1 MLRPALLPA
10 VTPGRFP
17 LPGAF
22 GLGRWLAAFVFAFAF
37 VAAAVVPLD
46 EALDQ
51 PDLEVAT
58 TGAVP
63 WAGQTGV
70 TSDGVDAAQS
80 GKIKDGEKS
89 TMTITVTG
97 VERFSFRWKVSS
109 EKKRDIVRFY
119 IDDRLKAELSGARA
133 WATLTFSVSAT
144 TSHTLRWEYSKN
156 SASSA
161 GEDAAWV
168 DSFTILY
175 PVPPALVAAPSP
187 VAILAGQNAVFEVR
201 AAGDDLAIQWYRG
214 ARGDISQPVS
224 GANGPLLVTPPL
236 TASASFWVRISN
248 PVRTVDSTA
257 ALATVTARPVRFL
270 QGLGDSS
277 DGQSGLD
284 PADSVP
290 ATPRL
295 IAAKVVQASAGER
308 HSLFVK
314 TDGSL
319 WGLGD
324 NASGQLGDGTTTPR
338 TAPVP
343 IVPAPTVSAV
353 PPATPAPTV
362 TQAAAGETFSLFL
375 KSDGGLWG
383 MGEGI
388 NLPATAEPDAPVVRT
403 PVQLATGVAQLA
415 AGARHFLYLKTDGT
429 LWARGANASGQ
440 LGDGTRI
447 DRTSAVQIAQNVAQ
461 VAAGRA
467 HSFFLKTDGSLYATG
482 ENAFGQLGDGTLTD
496 RSAPVQILV
505 GVTGVAA
512 GGGHSLFRN
521 SDGSLWAMGH
531 NASGQLGDGTTADRP
546 TPVRVAADVA
556 GFSAGG
562 DHSLFTRAAGSLWAF
577 GANAFGQLGDD
588 STPGRLVPTRVAEAV
603 LEASAGGAH
612 SLLLAL
618 PIVTFDPGAHGART
632 GGGAIV
638 QVVADGAAA
647 VAPDLAVDDG
657 WVFQKWDNAFSA
669 VTGSLTVRALYL
681 QTQTITFAAPPD
693 RAFAGLGGTLEL
705 TATAS
710 SALPVTFAV
719 VSGPATLGADGRT
732 ITYTDTGSIVVR
744 AAQGGDDAYAPAA
757 PIDRTFRITGVPQT
771 LTFEQPSAK
780 TFGDPPFALVA
791 TTDAVG
797 LVPVFSVVSGPAT
810 LTPGDNTISLTG
822 AGTVVVRV
830 SQPGGRAP
838 APAETRYDAALDVT
852 RTFTVAKKTL
862 VVAVASATR
871 ALGQPNPAFVINYD
885 GFVGT
890 DTATAPGVITTAPRV
905 ASPANPAS
913 APGVYSVVVSGG
925 LAPNYTFSPPATAPT
940 LTVVGYGGNYEALL
954 FALDDAELALPLG
967 KLELLVDTNALNY
980 TGSLALGA
988 ESAPIPLRGTLTP
1001 DFDPRSAR
1009 HVFNRAATAALPALS
1024 VALLVSADGVGGT
1037 VTRASVSLGNLA
1049 RGVRLSPPAAPLGD
1063 GAHTLLLRPVA
1074 DLEPTAAADA
1084 AADQADTLATVPGG
1098 SGHATA
1104 ALAPVTGQLLLTG
1117 RLADGAAF
1125 TGTLKPARDRS
1136 YRLWIN
1142 PYGKR
1147 LQSSLAGRLV
1157 LQPHPET
1164 TRFPGRFHIPV
1175 DDDQSL
1181 LVWTKAAQPTTP
1193 KPAKPDA
1200 AYASG
1205 FGPLALGVT
1214 LDPWLP
1220 PAAEKKA
1227 TATAPRVPAVTL
1239 AQRLG
1244 LSADPLVPGLF
1255 VVAVG
1260 PAALDLGA
1268 RAASFPSAAR
1278 LDQKNVVTVT
1288 APVTTPAN
1296 ATRFKL
1302 TVTPATG
1309 AFAGSFVL
1317 SDVVP
1322 APTPTRP
1329 VATKTITR
1337 TVSFTGVLRQAPSPE
1352 SGTLIGAG
1360 FFLLPDLPEP
1370 SVNSAATAKRSG
1382 ELQLS
1387 LPALPAP

>member
-1 MLRPALLPA
+1 MLRPALSPA
-10 VTPGRFP
+10 VIPGLFP
-17 LPGAF
+17 LVTAIAF
-22 GLGRWLAAFVFAFAF
+22 RLGRWLAAFALAFSFA
-37 VAAAVVPLD
+37 AAAVVPLD

-63 WAGQTGV
+63 WAGQTDV
-70 TSDGVDAAQS
+70 STDGVDAAQS

-187 VAILAGQNAVFEVR
+187 VAIQAGQNAVFEVR
-201 AAGDDLAIQWYRG
+201 AVGDELAIQWYRG
-214 ARGDISQPVS
+214 ASGDTSQPIA
-224 GANGPLLVTPPL
+224 GANGLLLVTPPL
-236 TASASFWVRISN
+236 TASASFWARISN
-248 PVRTVDSTA
+248 PVKTVDSAA
-257 ALATVTARPVRFL
+257 ALATVTARPARFL

-277 DGQSGLD
+277 DGQIGLA
-284 PADSVP
+284 PADSAP

-295 IAAKVVQASAGER
+295 IAAKVVRASAGER

-319 WGLGD
+319 WGVGH
-324 NASGQLGDGTTTPR
+324 NASGQLGDGSTTTR
-338 TAPVP
+338 NTPVP
-343 IVPAPTVSAV
+343 IVPAPAV

-362 TQAAAGETFSLFL
+362 TQASAGDTLSLFL
-375 KSDGGLWG
+375 KSDGTLWG

-388 NLPATAEPDAPVVRT
+388 NLPATADPDAPVVRT
-403 PVQLATGVAQLA
+403 PVQLATGVAQIA
-415 AGARHFLYLKTDGT
+415 AGARHFFYLKTDGT

-440 LGDGTRI
+440 LSDGTRI

-482 ENAFGQLGDGTLTD
+482 ENAFGQLGDGTFAD

-512 GGGHSLFRN
+512 GGGHSLFRKA
-521 SDGSLWAMGH
+521 DGSLWAMGH
-531 NASGQLGDGTTADRP
+531 NASGQLGDGTTTDRP

-562 DHSLFTRAAGSLWAF
+562 DHSLFTRADGSVWAF
-577 GANAFGQLGDD
+577 GANAAGQLGDE

-603 LEASAGGAH
+603 LETSAGGAH
-612 SLLLAL
+612 SLWLAL

-632 GGGAIV
+632 GGGALV

-657 WVFQKWDNAFSA
+657 WVFQKWDNAFGA
-669 VTGSLTVRALYL
+669 VTASLTVRALYL
-681 QTQTITFAAPPD
+681 KTQAITFTAPPD

-710 SALPVTFAV
+710 SSLPVTFTV
-719 VSGPATLGADGRT
+719 LSGPATLGADGRT

-757 PIDRTFRITGVPQT
+757 SIDRTFRITGVPQT
-771 LTFEQPSAK
+771 LSFEQPSAK
-780 TFGDPPFALVA
+780 TYGDPPLALVA
-791 TTDAVG
+791 ATDAAG
-797 LVPVFSVVSGPAT
+797 LAPVFSVVSGPAT
-810 LTPGDNTISLTG
+810 FNPADNTLTLTG

-830 SQPGGRAP
+830 SQPGGKAP
-838 APAETRYDAALDVT
+838 APAETRYDAAVDVT
-852 RTFTVAKKTL
+852 RTFAVAKKNL

-871 ALGQPNPAFVINYD
+871 ALGQPNPAFVVNYD
-885 GFVGT
+885 GFVGA

-905 ASPANPAS
+905 ASLANASS
-913 APGVYSVVVSGG
+913 APGVYAITVSGG
-925 LAPNYTFSPPATAPT
+925 LAPNYTFSPSATAPT
-940 LTVVGYGGNYEALL
+940 LTVIGYGGNYEALL
-954 FALDDAELALPLG
+954 FAPDDAERALPLG
-967 KLELLVDTNALNY
+967 KLELLVDTNALTY
-980 TGSLALGA
+980 TGSLALAA
-988 ESAPIPLRGTLTP
+988 ESVPIPLRGTLTP

-1009 HVFNRAATAALPALS
+1009 HVFNRTATASLPALS
-1024 VALLVSADGVGGT
+1024 VSLVVSADGVGGT

-1049 RGVRLSPPAAPLGD
+1049 HGVRLAPPAAPLGD
-1063 GAHTLLLRPVA
+1063 GAHTLLLRLLA
-1074 DLEPTAAADA
+1074 DLEPAALADTADA
-1084 AADQADTLATVPGG
+1084 GTANIATVPGG

-1104 ALAPVTGQLLLTG
+1104 ALTPVTGQLLLTG
-1117 RLADGAAF
+1117 KLADGAAF
-1125 TGTLKPARDRS
+1125 TGTLKTASDRS

-1147 LQSSLAGRLV
+1147 LHSSLAGRVV
-1157 LQPHPET
+1157 LRPHPET
-1164 TRFPGRFHIPV
+1164 IRFPGRFHIPV

-1200 AYASG
+1200 SYASG

-1255 VVAVG
+1255 AIGVG
-1260 PAALDLGA
+1260 PDALDLGQ

-1278 LDQKNVVTVT
+1278 LDLKNVVTVT

-1322 APTPTRP
+1322 APTATRP
-1329 VATKTITR
+1329 AATKTITR
-1337 TVSFTGVLRQAPSPE
+1337 TVPFTGVLRQAPAPE

-1360 FFLLPDLPEP
+1360 FFLLPDLPEAP
-1370 SVNSAATAKRSG
+1370 ANSAATTKRSG
-1382 ELQLS
+1382 ELRLTLS
-1387 LPALPAP
+1387 ALPAP